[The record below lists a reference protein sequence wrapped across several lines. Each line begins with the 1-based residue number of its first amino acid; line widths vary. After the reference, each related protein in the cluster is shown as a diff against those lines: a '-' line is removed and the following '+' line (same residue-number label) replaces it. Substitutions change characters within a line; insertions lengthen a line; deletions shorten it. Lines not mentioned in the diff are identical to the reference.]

1 MALAPADFYAYSRA
15 TGVPVPESPEERIA
29 LVPEVLEFRRNQ
41 LTQPKEGTDLG
52 QLIGSAALGAG
63 ALAGLGFAA
72 RRLLGR
78 GTQVP
83 KGPSVSATSPVRTVD
98 LQEFAA
104 RATSPVTRAASQE
117 AREAIAGPPPSKIA
131 TPGPVEVEFEAYR
144 PDPKEF
150 ISRQVAEARRNA
162 ATESLLQAAEAR
174 RGTYQTSIPGVPA
187 TLMELRS
194 KELGID
200 PAAAGLFQG
209 EAPSYP
215 LSQAPKQFSIFN
227 SLTEAQNSTLPSQVT
242 QAVNAVESGTGQIT
256 GRVRHEIQRDEDL
269 DIASATQERILDP
282 ITAQEQLEFAKQEM
296 ISSRQQLE
304 AAGFRL
310 GTTRFERALAQP
322 FRTSASTQVTG
333 TKPIDFALPE
343 GVIRGTVESVSASE
357 PLPERSVLN
366 IGPQAVVTS
375 TAAGTAIRGTSPS
388 YHEALPKQGLR
399 QLFGTADRSVPGAPD
414 EFTMDIP
421 GGLRIRGGLVP
432 DAPPE
437 LLSKQEIKYSVLDR
451 PAAVQPEGGS
461 SGIGIYGVEPGYVP
475 GAVGKATGEYSEA
488 ASRKPTYVPG
498 WLQKKQMAG
507 GFGALTSS
515 QLASAAEKA
524 KGPRIQSA
532 IEAETGRRRTAE
544 ESLAVSE
551 VLRKAR
557 IEGRDPQTLLR
568 SKLAELGVSAV
579 GDFSPYPRRR

>member
-296 ISSRQQLE
+296 ISRRQ
-304 AAGFRL
+304 
-310 GTTRFERALAQP
+310 
-322 FRTSASTQVTG
+322 
-333 TKPIDFALPE
+333 
-343 GVIRGTVESVSASE
+343 
-357 PLPERSVLN
+357 
-366 IGPQAVVTS
+366 
-375 TAAGTAIRGTSPS
+375 
-388 YHEALPKQGLR
+388 
-399 QLFGTADRSVPGAPD
+399 
-414 EFTMDIP
+414 
-421 GGLRIRGGLVP
+421 
-432 DAPPE
+432 
-437 LLSKQEIKYSVLDR
+437 
-451 PAAVQPEGGS
+451 
-461 SGIGIYGVEPGYVP
+461 
-475 GAVGKATGEYSEA
+475 
-488 ASRKPTYVPG
+488 
-498 WLQKKQMAG
+498 
-507 GFGALTSS
+507 
-515 QLASAAEKA
+515 
-524 KGPRIQSA
+524 
-532 IEAETGRRRTAE
+532 
-544 ESLAVSE
+544 
-551 VLRKAR
+551 
-557 IEGRDPQTLLR
+557 
-568 SKLAELGVSAV
+568 
-579 GDFSPYPRRR
+579 

>member
-296 ISSRQQLE
+296 ISRRQQLE
-304 AAGFRL
+304 AAGFRP

-414 EFTMDIP
+414 ELTMDIP

-437 LLSKQEIKYSVLDR
+437 LLSKQEIKYSALDR

-461 SGIGIYGVEPGYVP
+461 AGIGIYGVEPGYVP

>member
-29 LVPEVLEFRRNQ
+29 LVPEVLEFRKNQ
-41 LTQPKEGTDLG
+41 LAQPKESPDLG
-52 QLIGSAALGAG
+52 QLIGSAALGVG

-98 LQEFAA
+98 LQDFAA
-104 RATSPVTRAASQE
+104 RAASPVTRAASQE
-117 AREAIAGPPPSKIA
+117 AREAIAGPRPSRVA
-131 TPGPVEVEFEAYR
+131 TPGPVEAEFEAYR
-144 PDPKEF
+144 PDPKEL
-150 ISRQVAEARRNA
+150 ISRQVAEARRKA
-162 ATESLLQAAEAR
+162 ATESLLQAAETR
-174 RGTYQTSIPGVPA
+174 RGTYQASIPGVPT

-200 PAAAGLFQG
+200 PVEMGLFQG

-242 QAVNAVESGTGQIT
+242 QAVNAVESGTDQIA
-256 GRVRHEIQRDEDL
+256 GRFRHQIQRDEDL
-269 DIASATQERILDP
+269 DIASATQEQILGP
-282 ITAQEQLEFAKQEM
+282 ITAQEQLELAKQEM
-296 ISSRQQLE
+296 INRRQQLE
-304 AAGFRL
+304 AAGFRP

-366 IGPQAVVTS
+366 VGPQAVVTS

-399 QLFGTADRSVPGAPD
+399 QLFGTADPSVPGAPD
-414 EFTMDIP
+414 ELTMDIP
-421 GGLRIRGGLVP
+421 GGLRIRGGLIP
-432 DAPPE
+432 DSPPE
-437 LLSKQEIKYSVLDR
+437 LLSKQEIQYSVLDR

-461 SGIGIYGVEPGYVP
+461 AGIGIYGVEPGYVP
-475 GAVGKATGEYSEA
+475 GAVSKATGEYSEA
-488 ASRKPTYVPG
+488 ASKKPTYVPG

-507 GFGALTSS
+507 GFGALTTS

-524 KGPRIQSA
+524 QGPRIQSA
-532 IEAETGRRRTAE
+532 IESEIGRRRTTE

-551 VLRKAR
+551 VLRRAR
-557 IEGRDPQTLLR
+557 IEGRDPQDFLR
-568 SKLAELGVSAV
+568 RFGSNI
-579 GDFSPYPRRR
+579 

>member
-282 ITAQEQLEFAKQEM
+282 ITAQEQLELAKQEM
-296 ISSRQQLE
+296 ISRRQQLE
-304 AAGFRL
+304 AAGFRP

-414 EFTMDIP
+414 ELTMDIP

-461 SGIGIYGVEPGYVP
+461 AGIGIYGVEPGYVP

-532 IEAETGRRRTAE
+532 IEAEVGRRRTAE

>member
-78 GTQVP
+78 GTQGNGIDPFQIP

-296 ISSRQQLE
+296 ISRRQQLE
-304 AAGFRL
+304 AAGFRP

-414 EFTMDIP
+414 ELTMDIP

-461 SGIGIYGVEPGYVP
+461 AGIGIYGVEPGYVP

-532 IEAETGRRRTAE
+532 IEAEIGRRRTAE
-544 ESLAVSE
+544 ESLTVSE
-551 VLRKAR
+551 VLRRAR
-557 IEGRDPQTLLR
+557 IEGRNPQDFLR
-568 SKLAELGVSAV
+568 RFG
-579 GDFSPYPRRR
+579 GNI